1 MRCSTRY
8 TGKLALMTIQENVP
22 LAPLTTLQVG
32 GTARFFAELRRE
44 DEVREAVQFAKRR
57 ELPLFVLGGGSNL
70 VVADSG
76 WPGLVLKIAI
86 GGIAS
91 PTANDATGNA
101 VLFSVGAGVN
111 WDDFVAQAVAQ
122 NCAGVECLSGI
133 PGSVG
138 GTPVQNVG
146 AYGQEVADTIESV
159 RALDLKQDRIVVLP
173 KPACGFRYRASIF
186 NSTERGRYIILRVN
200 YRLHRGGAPSLKYAD
215 LQRHFAGRVQENFS
229 ERPAEKTTPPSLAE
243 TRAAV
248 REIRRSKGML
258 IVPGD
263 EDCRSAGSFF
273 KNPVLSEAQ
282 FQELAARAA
291 SKALEIPSYPALD
304 AQKKVSAAWLVE
316 HAGFSKGYA
325 TGAAGIS
332 NKHALALINRG
343 NARAS
348 DIVELKDE
356 IQRGVQ
362 EAWGILLEP
371 EPVFVGF

>member
-1 MRCSTRY
+1 
-8 TGKLALMTIQENVP
+8 
-22 LAPLTTLQVG
+22 
-32 GTARFFAELRRE
+32 
-44 DEVREAVQFAKRR
+44 
-57 ELPLFVLGGGSNL
+57 
-70 VVADSG
+70 
-76 WPGLVLKIAI
+76 
-86 GGIAS
+86 
-91 PTANDATGNA
+91 
-101 VLFSVGAGVN
+101 
-111 WDDFVAQAVAQ
+111 
-122 NCAGVECLSGI
+122 
-133 PGSVG
+133 
-138 GTPVQNVG
+138 
-146 AYGQEVADTIESV
+146 
-159 RALDLKQDRIVVLP
+159 
-173 KPACGFRYRASIF
+173 
-186 NSTERGRYIILRVN
+186 
-200 YRLHRGGAPSLKYAD
+200 LKYAD

>member
-1 MRCSTRY
+1 
-8 TGKLALMTIQENVP
+8 MTIQEKVP

-32 GTARFFAELRRE
+32 GEARYFAELKRE
-44 DEVREAVQFAKRR
+44 DELQDAVRFAKSR

-70 VVADSG
+70 VIADSG

-86 GGIAS
+86 GGITTPKAN
-91 PTANDATGNA
+91 ANDAAGNA

-111 WDDFVAQAVAQ
+111 WDDFVAQAIAQ

-146 AYGQEVADTIESV
+146 AYGQEVSDTIESV

-173 KPACGFRYRASIF
+173 KPACGFRYRSSIF

-200 YRLHRGGAPSLKYAD
+200 YRLKRGGTPSLKYAD
-215 LQRHFAGRVQENFS
+215 LQNHFAALLAG
-229 ERPAEKTTPPSLAE
+229 KKLPSLAE
-243 TRAAV
+243 TRDAV
-248 REIRRSKGML
+248 RETRRRKGML

-263 EDCRSAGSFF
+263 DDCRSAGSFF
-273 KNPVLSEAQ
+273 KNPVLSDEQ
-282 FQELAARAA
+282 F
-291 SKALEIPSYPALD
+291 KALATRASAQGLVLPSYPALD
-304 AQKKVSAAWLVE
+304 AQHKVSAAWLVE
-316 HAGFSKGYA
+316 RSGFSKGYVA
-325 TGAAGIS
+325 GAAGIS
-332 NKHALALINRG
+332 HKHALALINRG
-343 NARAS
+343 DAKAS
-348 DIVELKDE
+348 DIAELKE
-356 IQRGVQ
+356 KIQHGVQ

>member
-1 MRCSTRY
+1 MSVM
-8 TGKLALMTIQENVP
+8 KIQENVP

-32 GTARFFAELRRE
+32 GAARYFAELRRE
-44 DEVREAVQFAKRR
+44 DEVREAAQFAKTRS
-57 ELPLFVLGGGSNL
+57 LPLFVLGGGSNL

-76 WPGLVLKIAI
+76 WPGLVLRIAI
-86 GGIAS
+86 GGITS
-91 PTANDATGNA
+91 PTTTSPGATGATSNA

-159 RALDLKQDRIVVLP
+159 RALDLKEDRIVVLP

-186 NSTERGRYIILRVN
+186 NSTERGRCIILGVN
-200 YRLHRGGAPSLKYAD
+200 YRLQRGGAPSLKYAD
-215 LQRHFAGRVQENFS
+215 LQKHFA
-229 ERPAEKTTPPSLAE
+229 EKKTPPSLAE

-263 EDCRSAGSFF
+263 DDCRSAGSFF
-273 KNPVLSEAQ
+273 KNPVLSAAQ
-282 FQELAARAA
+282 FKELAARAA

-304 AQKKVSAAWLVE
+304 AQHKVSAAWLVE

-325 TGAAGIS
+325 AGAAGIS
-332 NKHALALINRG
+332 RKHALALINRG
-343 NARAS
+343 NAKAS
-348 DIVELKDE
+348 DIVGLKDA
-356 IQRGVQ
+356 IQRGVE